1 MLFKKPGTKP
11 QKAKG
16 EDESTIDE
24 TKEIFDKENT
34 QEESKVEL

>member
-11 QKAKG
+11 PKAKC

-24 TKEIFDKENT
+24 TKEIIN
-34 QEESKVEL
+34 